1 MNAYDPK
8 GGAETKNLICS
19 SCDIQCTLHA
29 KVVDGQVV
37 KIHSSDNPIFRDNIC
52 MKGIYA
58 PKGFAHPD
66 RVIYPL
72 KRVGERGSGEFER
85 VTWDEALTDI
95 AARLRKVIDQYGPE
109 AVAVST
115 SDWNTST
122 ENGMT
127 RRFMNLIGSPNYIS
141 GVALCAGNTAA
152 VNRLVYGWFPQP
164 DFSNTDCIVLFGH
177 NPKRH
182 SWVPVFNAIVG
193 AQKRGAKLI
202 VLDPRKSEM
211 AERADIWLPLK
222 PGTDAALCFGWLNVI
237 INEKLYD
244 EDFVAKWCVG
254 FEELKA
260 RVAEFPLDRVE
271 AITGVPADMI
281 IKSARLYAEGLSVI
295 PWTPITD
302 QQRNSTSAIRL
313 HCILRAICGNL
324 DVPGG
329 ETLQGLN
336 PDIPQK
342 SVYEMHEALS
352 QAQRDK
358 QLGADKHPVF
368 TYRAMGQLEDATE
381 RVWGFRHINIVN
393 GSYMAVPSA
402 VFRAMAEGNP
412 YPVKAFL
419 IQGNNPLMSYAN
431 MKLIHRAMMNQ
442 DLIVANEHFITP
454 SAQLADYILPG
465 DAWTERNSLLDG
477 YGWSAGNKPSQ
488 KAMEPPGKCR
498 GAFEFW
504 RDIAHAMG
512 LGNHFPWERNEDIL
526 DERVAG
532 VASSFEEFA
541 ATYDAYLTPL
551 QYKKYEKVGFATRS
565 GKVELYSEMLKE
577 FGFDPLPY
585 WREEPEADPAF
596 PLSLF
601 MGVREDEYFQ
611 TGHRH
616 IPELRERR
624 PEPEMYIHPKTAAE
638 QGLSEGDWVL
648 VETKE
653 GGVKLRTS
661 FKGNMPEGLLRVP
674 HGWWKPE
681 MARGGTCLSGAWDY
695 ADAQICPDDDDYLDR
710 EQGIPH
716 FKGVPCRVTRIANP
730 VQVAAE

>member
-1 MNAYDPK
+1 MTVQDTTLK
-8 GGAETKNLICS
+8 AETKNVICS
-19 SCDIQCTLHA
+19 SCDIQCTVHA
-29 KVVDGQVV
+29 KVVEGQVV

-66 RVIYPL
+66 RVLYPM
-72 KRVGERGSGEFER
+72 KRVGERGSGRFER
-85 VTWDEALTDI
+85 VSWDDALTDI
-95 AARLRKVIDQYGPE
+95 AARLRKVVDQYGPE

-152 VNRLVYGWFPQP
+152 VNRMVYGWFPQP
-164 DFSNTDCIVLFGH
+164 DFANTDCIVLFGH

-182 SWVPVFNAIVG
+182 SWVPIFNAIVS

-222 PGTDAALCFGWLNVI
+222 PGTDTALCFGWLNVI
-237 INEKLYD
+237 IAEKLYD
-244 EDFVAKWCVG
+244 EDFVANWCIG
-254 FEELKA
+254 FDELKK
-260 RVAEFPLDRVE
+260 RVAEFPLERVE
-271 AITGVPADMI
+271 EITGVPEEMI
-281 IKSARLYAEGLSVI
+281 IKSARMYAEGLSVI

-342 SVYEMHEALS
+342 SEYELHEVLT
-352 QAQRDK
+352 QEQRDK
-358 QLGADKHPVF
+358 QLGAEKHPVF
-368 TYRAMGQLEDATE
+368 TYRAMQQLEEATE
-381 RVWGFRHINIVN
+381 RVWGYRYINIVN

-402 VFRAMAEGNP
+402 VFRAMADGDP

-419 IQGNNPLMSYAN
+419 VQGNNPLMSYAN

-442 DLIVANEHFITP
+442 DLVVVNEHFITP

-465 DAWTERNSLLDG
+465 DAWTERNGLMDG
-477 YGWSAGNKPSQ
+477 YAWTSGNKPSQ
-488 KAMEPPGKCR
+488 KAMEPPGECR

-512 LGNHFPWERNEDIL
+512 LGNHFPWETNEDIL
-526 DERVAG
+526 DDRVAR
-532 VASSFEEFA
+532 VAPSFEEFA
-541 ATYDAYLTPL
+541 ATYDAYLKPFG
-551 QYKKYEKVGFATRS
+551 YRKYEKSGFATRS

-585 WREEPEADPAF
+585 WREDPPADPAF

-616 IPELRERR
+616 IPELRARR
-624 PEPEMYIHPKTAAE
+624 PEPEMYIHPTTAAE
-638 QGLSEGDWVL
+638 QDITEGDWVL

-681 MARGGTCLSGAWDY
+681 MERGADSLSGAWDY
-695 ADAQICPDDDDYLDR
+695 ADAQICPDDDDFLDR

-716 FKGVPCRVTRIANP
+716 FKGVPCRLTKLPAFANG
-730 VQVAAE
+730 AAE